1 MTSDKYTFFG
11 YANFRGQLKKFGIK
25 PDDRRRHMYVI
36 GKTGM
41 GKSEVLQNLAI
52 QDIIN
57 GNGMAFIDPHGDAA
71 ERLIE
76 MVPENRIKDVVY
88 FNPADTDFPFAFNV
102 MESVDI
108 DKRHLVTAGL
118 MGVFKKIWPDVWSA
132 RMEYIL
138 NNTLLALMDYPEA
151 TLLGI
156 NWMFS
161 DLEYREKVVGH
172 IQDPV
177 VKNFWT
183 KEYARYNQRYE
194 VEATAA
200 IQNKIGQFISNPL
213 IRNIVGQPHSSIDIR
228 HAMDEE
234 KIIILNLSKGR
245 VGEDNSRL
253 LGAMLVTKIY
263 LAAMSRVDIAERDR
277 KDFYLYVDEFQ
288 NFATEAFVNILSEAR
303 KYRLC
308 LILAHQYI
316 AQMEETVRDAVF
328 GNMGTLITFR
338 IGAEDSEHMEK
349 EFAPTFMAADFVT
362 LPKYTIYLKLMVDG
376 LAGSPFS
383 ANTLPPWP
391 TPPKTYVNEI
401 IEFSRKHFATPRE
414 IVDKRIA
421 DWANAQKGPEQMPG
435 GSGGRGGDRGGGG
448 GGFSRGPGEASSIS
462 PTGVKLYDA
471 KCTSCGKEFKVPFV
485 PDPSR
490 PLYCK
495 TCLKTVIE
503 GKQKP
508 QSSPSAQNKMEYMS
522 LTNIGS
528 REAMPFFMPKEKDDR
543 KKQTKPVDT
552 DALKDLIERAFD
564 KSEGGVPQ
572 SEEFEEDIEDHQ
584 TFKGEDD
591 EDLDNIYP
599 FSSEDAQMDL
609 PDLDTD
615 GDEPQKGKLE
625 PGKKIKF
632 EK

>member
-1 MTSDKYTFFG
+1 
-11 YANFRGQLKKFGIK
+11 
-25 PDDRRRHMYVI
+25 MYVI

-41 GKSEVLQNLAI
+41 GKSELLQNMAI

-88 FNPADTDFPFAFNV
+88 FNPADTDYPFAFNV

-161 DLEYREKVVGH
+161 DLEYREKVVNS

-263 LAAMSRVDIAERDR
+263 LAAMSRVDIAEKDR
-277 KDFYLYVDEFQ
+277 RDFYLYVDEFQ

-328 GNMGTLITFR
+328 GNMGTLVTFR

-349 EFAPTFMAADFVT
+349 EFAPTFLAADFVT

-391 TPPKTYVNEI
+391 TPPKTYVSEI
-401 IEFSRKHFATPRE
+401 IEFSRKNFATPRA
-414 IVDKRIA
+414 IVDKTIA
-421 DWANAQKGPEQMPG
+421 DWANAQKGPADMPQGKG
-435 GSGGRGGDRGGGG
+435 GER
-448 GGFSRGPGEASSIS
+448 GGFSRGAGEPSSIS

-471 KCTSCGKEFKVPFV
+471 KCTSCGKDFKVPFV
-485 PDPSR
+485 PDTSR

-508 QSSPSAQNKMEYMS
+508 QSTQNKMEYMS

-528 REAMPFFMPKEKDDR
+528 REAMPFFMPKEKDD
-543 KKQTKPVDT
+543 KKRQNKPVDT
-552 DALKDLIERAFD
+552 DALKDLIERAFE
-564 KSEGGVPQ
+564 KGEGGLIPE
-572 SEEFEEDIEDHQ
+572 SEEYNEGQLEDHQ
-584 TFKGEDD
+584 TFSGEDN
-591 EDLDNIYP
+591 EDLDNTYP
-599 FSSEDAQMDL
+599 FREEVSQIDMPDIDLSEE
-609 PDLDTD
+609 
-615 GDEPQKGKLE
+615 EPQKGKLE
-625 PGKKIKF
+625 PGKKVKF
-632 EK
+632 EKK

>member
-1 MTSDKYTFFG
+1 
-11 YANFRGQLKKFGIK
+11 
-25 PDDRRRHMYVI
+25 MYVI

-41 GKSEVLQNLAI
+41 GKSELLQNMAI

-76 MVPENRIKDVVY
+76 MVPENRIKDIVY
-88 FNPADTDFPFAFNV
+88 FNPADTDYPFAFNV

-161 DLEYREKVVGH
+161 DLEYREKVVNS

-263 LAAMSRVDIAERDR
+263 LAAMSRVDIPEKERR
-277 KDFYLYVDEFQ
+277 DFYLYVDEFQ

-328 GNMGTLITFR
+328 GNMGTLVTFR

-349 EFAPTFMAADFVT
+349 EFAPTFLAADFVT

-401 IEFSRKHFATPRE
+401 IEFSRKNFATPRE

-421 DWANAQKGPEQMPG
+421 DWANAQKGPADMPQSKG
-435 GSGGRGGDRGGGG
+435 GERG
-448 GGFSRGPGEASSIS
+448 GGFSRGAGEPSSIS

-471 KCTSCGKEFKVPFV
+471 KCTSCGKDFKVPFV
-485 PDPSR
+485 PDTSR

-508 QSSPSAQNKMEYMS
+508 QGPQNKMEYMS

-528 REAMPFFMPKEKDDR
+528 REAMPFFMPKEKDD
-543 KKQTKPVDT
+543 KKRQSKPVDT
-552 DALKDLIERAFD
+552 DALKDLIERAFE
-564 KSEGGVPQ
+564 KGEGGLVPE
-572 SEEFEEDIEDHQ
+572 SEEYNEEQLEDHQ
-584 TFKGEDD
+584 TFSGEEN
-591 EDLDNIYP
+591 EDLDNTYP
-599 FSSEDAQMDL
+599 FREEVSQIDMPDIDLSEE
-609 PDLDTD
+609 
-615 GDEPQKGKLE
+615 EPQKGKLE
-625 PGKKIKF
+625 PGKKVKF
-632 EK
+632 EKK